1 MLAIVPANSPCS
13 AKSRLAGLLTPDER
27 ARLVEAMLADVVD
40 ACARARSVDEV
51 LVVTPDPAIA
61 PAGVRVLRDRGLGH
75 AAAIALALER
85 CTGRDALVVMADC
98 PLVAPATIDALAAAA
113 RPVALCPAAD
123 GGTNALAL
131 RPVGSVEPAFGVPGG
146 AAVLVERARALG
158 LEAAVVDDPLAALDV
173 DTPDDLRRVL
183 ELGAGT
189 RTHRLLDRAL
199 AASAELR
206 VNAR

>member
-13 AKSRLAGLLTPDER
+13 AKSRLSGLLTPDER

-40 ACARARSVDEV
+40 ACARARSVAEV
-51 LVVTPDPAIA
+51 LVVTPDPALA

-75 AAAIALALER
+75 AAAIALALGR
-85 CTGRDALVVMADC
+85 STGRDAFVVMADT
-98 PLVAPATIDALAAAA
+98 PLVTAASIDALADAA

-131 RPVGSVEPAFGVPGG
+131 RPAGIVEPAFGVPDG
-146 AAVLVERARALG
+146 AAVVAARAQARG
-158 LEAAVVDDPLAALDV
+158 FEAAVVADPLLALDL
-173 DTPDDLRRVL
+173 DTPDDLRALL
-183 ELGAGT
+183 ELGSGT

-206 VNAR
+206 VNA